1 MPNACPNGP
10 NLLPQKHGLRRSSGR
25 RKRRLRRPLKAMT
38 WVHSCRESS
47 PEAVSPL
54 NATDPLGRAQRG
66 RGDPPRPAQAQAIA
80 RASARGTSPPDPSSR
95 ASPSTSVSH
104 RSWRTGPAR
113 NSRPGHN
120 LRARSCRTATV
131 GRGRPP
137 SPLAAGWITA
147 RVEAAHSLVVEGLL
161 VGVVVAVKHPVRF
174 GLASQPQL

>member
-1 MPNACPNGP
+1 VLNGGSVWWHSARLAISCHRDQFGGKRNPARP
-10 NLLPQKHGLRRSSGR
+10 NLDADSRTTRRR
-25 RKRRLRRPLKAMT
+25 VIQAWL
-38 WVHSCRESS
+38 
-47 PEAVSPL
+47 SPL
-54 NATDPLGRAQRG
+54 NVTDPLGRAQRG

-80 RASARGTSPPDPSSR
+80 AHRRCTSPPDPSSR

-113 NSRPGHN
+113 SSRTGHN
-120 LRARSCRTATV
+120 LRAWSCRTATV
-131 GRGRPP
+131 GRGRLP